1 MSIERLEAFFNAADQ
16 LDVGEFSDVLD
27 VGCGTSG
34 LVDALA
40 GEGFDARGVDAAAAA
55 VAGRGAAY
63 AVCDARRLDAA
74 AIAGLY
80 GGART
85 VDALVDKGLTDALFG
100 YSESR
105 SAVSA
110 FLDAARTDEAGNCAL
125 YVLQPDGSQR
135 DISRPFNANP
145 VLFLA
150 GGDTVARKLLIE
162 APADAERFHL
172 IDAPKSAASAY
183 LPKPGPGGP
192 DGGERVRDVSPAG
205 GTLVLFDSVALPHEV
220 LPSVGRD
227 RLACSGWFHER
238 VYPPNV
244 HSAEA

>member
-1 MSIERLEAFFNAADQ
+1 MLR
-16 LDVGEFSDVLD
+16 
-27 VGCGTSG
+27 
-34 LVDALA
+34 
-40 GEGFDARGVDAAAAA
+40 
-55 VAGRGAAY
+55 
-63 AVCDARRLDAA
+63 
-74 AIAGLY
+74 
-80 GGART
+80 
-85 VDALVDKGLTDALFG
+85 
-100 YSESR
+100 
-105 SAVSA
+105 
-110 FLDAARTDEAGNCAL
+110 
-125 YVLQPDGSQR
+125 PDGSQR
-135 DISRPFNANP
+135 DISRPFYANP

-238 VYPPNV
+238 IYPPNV